1 MLCLPDNS
9 PRRPGTRCPR
19 LVALVG
25 LTILAGPLAIHGC
38 TASDVYRTRLRSS
51 NPLERAKAVVALAE
65 MGDAESVHH
74 LVDLLE
80 DRDPAVRLFA
90 IEALKRLV
98 GQDYGYRYYH
108 DETRRIAAVDRWR
121 QALRAGEVSVHPADG
136 PTADGAA
143 TGQPGGRAVD
153 AVEEGADEPGEPGA
167 AVQASSGARTG
178 RQDFESP

>member
-1 MLCLPDNS
+1 MLGQPDKS
-9 PRRPGTRCPR
+9 RRRRGNRR
-19 LVALVG
+19 RSLAALLG
-25 LTILAGPLAIHGC
+25 LTALTFAPLALDGC

-108 DETRRIAAVDRWR
+108 DEIRRAAAVDRWR
-121 QALRAGEVSVHPADG
+121 QALRAGEVIVQPAAPVAG
-136 PTADGAA
+136 GAA
-143 TGQPGGRAVD
+143 AGQDAGAGAAG
-153 AVEEGADEPGEPGA
+153 AVEQVAESADQA
-167 AVQASSGARTG
+167 AAMQAFSGVKLG
-178 RQDFESP
+178 RQDLESP